1 MAWYINEKG
10 GGKSMAQVML
20 IDDSAVMVNEVS
32 SFLKGHGIDS
42 LIACNGL
49 EGLMLLKEHTDIP
62 PAIVDINM
70 PVMDGLTMIERVRQ
84 ELPNC
89 ITQFIML
96 TTEFDR
102 VSKERGK
109 ELGVRGW
116 IIKPFRGE
124 SVIGTIKK
132 FI

>member
-62 PAIVDINM
+62 
-70 PVMDGLTMIERVRQ
+70 
-84 ELPNC
+84 
-89 ITQFIML
+89 
-96 TTEFDR
+96 
-102 VSKERGK
+102 
-109 ELGVRGW
+109 
-116 IIKPFRGE
+116 
-124 SVIGTIKK
+124 
-132 FI
+132 

>member
-1 MAWYINEKG
+1 
-10 GGKSMAQVML
+10 MAQVML
-20 IDDSAVMVNEVS
+20 VDDSAVMVNEVS

-42 LIACNGL
+42 VIASNGL
-49 EGLMLLKEHTDIP
+49 EGFLLLKEFKNIP
-62 PAIVDINM
+62 LAIVDINM
-70 PVMDGLTMIERVRQ
+70 PVMDGLSMIERVRQ
-84 ELPNC
+84 ELPDC
-89 ITQFIML
+89 ITQFLML

-102 VSKERGK
+102 ATKDRGK
-109 ELGVRGW
+109 ELGVKGW

>member
-1 MAWYINEKG
+1 
-10 GGKSMAQVML
+10 MAQVML

-49 EGLMLLKEHTDIP
+49 EGFLLLKEHKDIP
-62 PAIVDINM
+62 LAIVDINM

-84 ELPNC
+84 ELPDC
-89 ITQFIML
+89 TTQFIML